1 MVPCLAVGE
10 GAEGSVVIFTVVKG
24 ALAAM
29 GSVVV
34 VSTAAGAKGAR
45 ESRAAGDVVA
55 EAGEVMETGEVV

>member
-1 MVPCLAVGE
+1 
-10 GAEGSVVIFTVVKG
+10 VVKG